1 MIKIRMMAF
10 AGLIVIFCSC
20 FAGNVAVASAK
31 SSNDRIVKEGN
42 VNTRFNIIDTITIGD
57 GIKPLF
63 PQSDG
68 KPEFVRIHVTT
79 AGFPPV
85 LRWYSNGKKS
95 GYLTKESH
103 HSQAPG
109 IIWFVTYSGYIK

>member
-1 MIKIRMMAF
+1 MKKSRIIALV
-10 AGLIVIFCSC
+10 GLVMLSC
-20 FAGNVAVASAK
+20 NFLVGGSLAASAVSINDQVIK
-31 SSNDRIVKEGN
+31 ESNSN
-42 VNTRFNIIDTITIGD
+42 ARFNKIDSITIGS
-57 GIKPLF
+57 GIKPVF

-103 HSQAPG
+103 SSQAPG